1 MPEFKISIVL
11 FYWVVYS
18 ILAWTGFSIRSGRAD
33 IFDYY
38 LRSYIDCMAGGNRRD
53 HDCESLRMNFEAES
67 NHAIEVIY
75 FISSAFLNFASVPFV
90 IQFQTVKKSI
100 IPSRKLATQAA

>member
-1 MPEFKISIVL
+1 ML
-11 FYWVVYS
+11 LYWVVHS
-18 ILAWTGFSIRSGRAD
+18 ILVWTGFSIRSGRAD

-38 LRSYIDCMAGGNRRD
+38 LRSYTDCMAGGNRRD
-53 HDCESLRMNFEAES
+53 YDCQSLRASLEAES

-75 FISSAFLNFASVPFV
+75 FLSSAFLNFASVPFV

-100 IPSRKLATQAA
+100 RPSRKLTTTT